1 MSNELSTSVA
11 ADDDRELLAKAQE
24 ISELFKRAVELGYSI
39 TFSPEQLK
47 LLIAICEEGHLI
59 KTPKEPETKQ

>member
-1 MSNELSTSVA
+1 MADNKLSTSVA
-11 ADDDRELLAKAQE
+11 AEDDRALLEKAQE
-24 ISELFKRAVELGYSI
+24 IAELFKRAVELGYSI

-59 KTPKEPETKQ
+59 KTSKPE